1 MTPLE
6 NQADLLQGRTPS
18 GSNAAVDALQAQV
31 HSLRTLFSCTLLA
44 LIFLSFGVNF
54 FIWRQMSLV
63 RRQLD
68 ENARTIAEYHRTTEP
83 MVRDFLGKLE
93 GFSAANQDFRPIISK
108 YVTPRP
114 QPAPASPLKPVG
126 K

>member
-1 MTPLE
+1 MTPSE

-18 GSNAAVDALQAQV
+18 GSTTAVDALQAQV
-31 HSLRTLFSCTLLA
+31 HSLRTLFSYTLIA
-44 LIFLSFGVNF
+44 LIFLAFGVNI

-68 ENARTIAEYHRTTEP
+68 ENSRIVAEYHRVTEP
-83 MVRDFLGKLE
+83 RVRELLGKLE
-93 GFSAANQDFRPIISK
+93 VFAAANRDFQPILSK
-108 YVTPRP
+108 YVTPRTP
-114 QPAPASPLKPVG
+114 PAPVAPTKPA